1 MHRLDGQPWFPEE
14 VKINK
19 DSVQNLSAQQL
30 PYMIL
35 YHFLHWKL
43 QIGFG
48 FLENSGEIFLPDSL
62 LAKFLCGSAAVKVT
76 EDLCFFQTDS
86 SSFSRRVKWKEA
98 RLMSGKF
105 RGTCGPWE
113 LRNSVILF
121 STHIAQEPQLL
132 LGKTTSWRFAIH
144 SHLLSFAEVAK
155 QGCWLKR
162 AEPGPRGRMPA
173 PLTTSQQRHYFL
185 SLVSP

>member
-1 MHRLDGQPWFPEE
+1 
-14 VKINK
+14 
-19 DSVQNLSAQQL
+19 
-30 PYMIL
+30 MIL
-35 YHFLHWKL
+35 SHFLHWKL
-43 QIGFG
+43 QIGFS

-62 LAKFLCGSAAVKVT
+62 FAKFLCGTAAVTSCRRSV
-76 EDLCFFQTDS
+76 FFRELLPI
-86 SSFSRRVKWKEA
+86 SRKVKWKEA

-121 STHIAQEPQLL
+121 STHIVQEPQLL
-132 LGKTTSWRFAIH
+132 LGKTTSWCFAIH

-155 QGCWLKR
+155 QGCWLWR
-162 AEPGPRGRMPA
+162 AEPGPRERTPV
-173 PLTTSQQRHYFL
+173 PLATSQQRHYFL